1 MKKLL
6 SALLIVM
13 MCFCMFACGAEE
25 PAGDEGGDAAVE
37 PKGTLLMATTTSTD
51 NTGLLDYLAPIFA
64 EDTGWTLEW
73 SAVGTGEAL
82 KMGENGDVDIVLVHA
97 KASEEEFVANGFG
110 VERVPV
116 MYNDFVVVGPEAED
130 AYGDDLESCLKAIV
144 DGQLPFVSRGDD
156 SGTDKAEKK
165 LWPAFELD
173 PTVNPNYIES
183 GQGMGA
189 TITMADE
196 QQAYCM
202 TDRGT
207 WLANKNNADLEIELN
222 IVCQGAKNLLN
233 QYGVIAVN
241 PEKYADT
248 NIEGANAFIEWI
260 CSDEIQ
266 AVIAEF
272 GVAEYGEPLF
282 TPNAGADA

>member
-6 SALLIVM
+6 SALLIM
-13 MCFCMFACGAEE
+13 MLCLGLAACGAEE

-110 VERVPV
+110 IERVPV

-266 AVIAEF
+266 AIIAEF

>member
-6 SALLIVM
+6 SALLIM
-13 MCFCMFACGAEE
+13 MLCLGLAACGAEE

-266 AVIAEF
+266 AIIAEF

>member
-6 SALLIVM
+6 SALLIM
-13 MCFCMFACGAEE
+13 MLCLGLAACGTEE
-25 PAGDEGGDAAVE
+25 TAGDEGGDAAVE

>member
-1 MKKLL
+1 MIKLL
-6 SALLIVM
+6 SALLIM
-13 MCFCMFACGAEE
+13 MLCLGLAACGTEE
-25 PAGDEGGDAAVE
+25 TAGDEGGDAAVE

>member
-6 SALLIVM
+6 SALLIM
-13 MCFCMFACGAEE
+13 MLCLGLAACGTEE
-25 PAGDEGGDAAVE
+25 TAGDEGGDAAVE

-266 AVIAEF
+266 AIIAEF

>member
-6 SALLIVM
+6 SALLIM
-13 MCFCMFACGAEE
+13 MLCLGLAACGTEE
-25 PAGDEGGDAAVE
+25 TAGDEGGDAAVE

-110 VERVPV
+110 IERVPV